1 MMGDP
6 GVSRSERAIDGGI
19 EPEPPSGEV
28 KTQESAVREQPTSL
42 PLSREDFAPRRRSD
56 GGGEPTD
63 SRGIGIVLGELSAAA
78 RPRIAEILRNSRV
91 FSREEIGVALELF
104 DESVGGGGPSAAQRA
119 PEKVASSTPR
129 AVADRALPP
138 SSGLSPDYLFLGAF
152 TPEEVLVGY
161 ACWGPTPATDRTWD
175 LYWIAVDTALQG
187 AGIGTILLQEVERRL
202 VGLHAR
208 MLIAE
213 TSSRSDYAATRAFY
227 ARRGYAEA
235 ARVRDFYAPGDDR
248 IVFVKR
254 FLPLAD
260 RRGAESR

>member
-1 MMGDP
+1 MGDP
-6 GVSRSERAIDGGI
+6 GV
-19 EPEPPSGEV
+19 V
-28 KTQESAVREQPTSL
+28 QEG
-42 PLSREDFAPRRRSD
+42 FAPRRRSD
-56 GGGEPTD
+56 GGGELTD
-63 SRGIGIVLGELSAAA
+63 SRGTGIVLGELSAAA
-78 RPRIAEILRNSRV
+78 RPRIAEILRAARV

-104 DESVGGGGPSAAQRA
+104 DESYGERA
-119 PEKVASSTPR
+119 SVLR
-129 AVADRALPP
+129 AGRNADELHHPQSEFRNPQ
-138 SSGLSPDYLFLGAF
+138 SDYLFLGAF

-175 LYWIAVDTALQG
+175 LYWIAVDPALQG
-187 AGIGTILLQEVERRL
+187 AGIGTILLDEVERRL
-202 VGLHAR
+202 VGQHAR

-227 ARRGYAEA
+227 GRRGYAEA

-260 RRGAESR
+260 GRGAESR